1 MTCNGL
7 GIATS
12 ADPDRLV
19 PNPKLS
25 VRQGAIAPWSKQ
37 VDNNSWT
44 RHLLEAIERDFQID
58 LDTPWQDLKESE
70 RKVLLYGADR
80 RVRVKL
86 NGAKMKGEWAM
97 NFEGALNQVERRWR
111 ETSSVQ
117 MRAHYASYFVE
128 QTCPSCKGQRIRP
141 ESAAVQIA
149 KKTLPELVNEPV
161 DRLLADLS
169 SLALPGNRGVIASQL
184 LKEIT
189 GRLKFLVDVG
199 LGYLNLSRSGQSL
212 SGGEA
217 QRIRLASQVGSELT
231 GVLYILDE
239 PSIGLHP
246 RDTQRLLTTLKHLR
260 DIGNSVLVVEHDAD
274 TIRSADHLVDFGP
287 KAGIHGGEVVA
298 QGQVEDLIRSEL
310 SVTGQWLAG
319 HRKMPKRC
327 TLRTPSSHLKIVG
340 AREHNLRGIDV
351 ELALGCLT
359 VVTGVSGA
367 GKSTLI
373 NGIVVPALKNAL
385 HSTSHPV
392 GAHERIEGGDS
403 IDKVIEVDQRPIGR
417 TPRSNPATY
426 TKVWDKIRTLFAG
439 LPDAKVA
446 GYAAGRF
453 SFNVK
458 GGRCETCKGDGVLK
472 IEMHF
477 LADVYVPCEIC
488 EGRRFN
494 NATLA
499 VRYKG
504 RSIADVLESTVDEA
518 LELFANHRGIKRIL
532 QTLQRVGLGYLTL
545 GQSAPTLSGGEA
557 QRLKL
562 ARELAKSERG
572 HTMYVLDEP
581 TTGLHFEDVRRL
593 LEVLNAL
600 VDRGASV
607 LVIEHNLEVIAAAD
621 QIIDLGPEGGAA
633 GGDLVA
639 WGSPSEV
646 RSHPQSHT
654 GAALRQR

>member
-1 MTCNGL
+1 
-7 GIATS
+7 
-12 ADPDRLV
+12 
-19 PNPKLS
+19 
-25 VRQGAIAPWSKQ
+25 
-37 VDNNSWT
+37 
-44 RHLLEAIERDFQID
+44 
-58 LDTPWQDLKESE
+58 
-70 RKVLLYGADR
+70 
-80 RVRVKL
+80 
-86 NGAKMKGEWAM
+86 
-97 NFEGALNQVERRWR
+97 
-111 ETSSVQ
+111 
-117 MRAHYASYFVE
+117 
-128 QTCPSCKGQRIRP
+128 
-141 ESAAVQIA
+141 
-149 KKTLPELVNEPV
+149 
-161 DRLLADLS
+161 
-169 SLALPGNRGVIASQL
+169 
-184 LKEIT
+184 
-189 GRLKFLVDVG
+189 
-199 LGYLNLSRSGQSL
+199 
-212 SGGEA
+212 
-217 QRIRLASQVGSELT
+217 LASQVGSELT